1 MEESRGMAVRKRG
14 QVRVIEAVLA
24 VFMAVALILM
34 VMGFTRPLRSQ
45 YIRET
50 SDLRRLAY
58 NVMSTMSQANTFEA
72 TLAERIWAIY
82 DSGGMWQPAVERLR
96 ELELILSMS
105 LPPGLLYRMDVYL
118 LSASGGAVEAKYL
131 GFASNYDA
139 DAVWLT
145 EAESITYTYTMT
157 GSKSLSYSDGFDYSS
172 LPRFV
177 SAITNGYPNTNVF
190 IKTSGTVSKPPSLCT
205 QVDARG
211 DLYGIAAAVF
221 DVAST
226 LGLVPAA
233 GFTVVVTGS
242 YSRDSID
249 RRNNVAYV
257 SVGVDSDWDGLMD
270 VEYIFYRYD
279 TSDGPGKIIS
289 IFASPDA
296 EVCSVGSDGSCNPVD
311 ARIKAYNLGSMISG
325 YTYSWNCVIP
335 STRGRVIGV
344 ALVVVDADTS
354 DPSGARG
361 DFWLD
366 WDDLQLNW
374 GYESI
379 RGTVLQIHLTIGYA
393 G

>member
-1 MEESRGMAVRKRG
+1 MAVRKRG

-58 NVMSTMSQANTFEA
+58 NVMSTMSQATTFEA

-82 DSGGMWQPAVERLR
+82 DSGGVWQPAVERLR

-105 LPPGLLYRMDVYL
+105 LPPGLLYRLDVYL
-118 LSASGGAVEAKYL
+118 LSASGGAVELKPL
-131 GFASNYDA
+131 GFSSNYDA
-139 DAVWLT
+139 DRVRLT

-157 GSKSLSYSDGFDYSS
+157 GSKSLSYSDGFDYSG
-172 LPRFV
+172 LPRFI
-177 SAITNGYPNTNVF
+177 STITNGHPNTNVF

-211 DLYGIAAAVF
+211 NLYGIAATVY

-226 LGLVPAA
+226 LDLVPAA
-233 GFTVVVTGS
+233 GFTVVVAGS

-257 SVGVDSDWDGLMD
+257 SVSVDSDWDGLVD

-279 TSDGPGKIIS
+279 TSIGSGKIIS
-289 IFASPDA
+289 IFVSPNA
-296 EVCSVGSDGSCNPVD
+296 EVCSVSSDGSCNPVD
-311 ARIKAYNLGSMISG
+311 ARIKAYNLGSMTSG

-354 DPSGARG
+354 DPSGASG

-366 WDDLQLNW
+366 WDDLQLRW
-374 GYESI
+374 SYESI

>member
-1 MEESRGMAVRKRG
+1 MEESGGMAVRKRG

-58 NVMSTMSQANTFEA
+58 NVMSMMSQANTFEA

-105 LPPGLLYRMDVYL
+105 LPPGLLYRLDVYL
-118 LSASGGAVEAKYL
+118 LSASGGAVELKPL
-131 GFASNYDA
+131 GFSSNYDA
-139 DAVWLT
+139 DRVRLT

-157 GSKSLSYSDGFDYSS
+157 GSKSLSYSDGFDYSG
-172 LPRFV
+172 LPRFI
-177 SAITNGYPNTNVF
+177 STITNGHPNTNVF

-211 DLYGIAAAVF
+211 DLYGIAAAVY

-226 LGLVPAA
+226 LDLVPAA

-257 SVGVDSDWDGLMD
+257 SVGVDSDWDGLVD

-279 TSDGPGKIIS
+279 TSGGPGKIIS
-289 IFASPDA
+289 IFASPNA

-374 GYESI
+374 GYENI

>member
-1 MEESRGMAVRKRG
+1 MAVRRRG

-24 VFMAVALILM
+24 VSMAVSLI
-34 VMGFTRPLRSQ
+34 VMAMSFTRPLRSP

-50 SDLRRLAY
+50 ADLRRLAY
-58 NVMSTMSQANTFEA
+58 NVLSAMAQANTFEY
-72 TLAERIWAIY
+72 TLADMIWAIY
-82 DSGGMWQPAVERLR
+82 DSQGRWQPSVERLSQ
-96 ELELILSMS
+96 LELILSMS

-118 LSASGGAVEAKYL
+118 LDTSGGAGVFRYL
-131 GFASNYDA
+131 GYVSNYDA
-139 DAVWLT
+139 DNVRLT

-157 GSKSLSYSDGFDYSS
+157 GSKSSSYSDGFDYSG
-172 LPRFV
+172 LPRII
-177 SAITNGYPNTNVF
+177 SAITNGHPNTNVF

-211 DLYGIAAAVF
+211 NLYGIAAAVF

-233 GFTVVVTGS
+233 GFTVVVNGS

-257 SVGVDSDWDGLMD
+257 SVGVDSDWDGLVD
-270 VEYIFYRYD
+270 AEYIFYRYD
-279 TSDGPGKIIS
+279 TSGGPGKIIS

-296 EVCSVGSDGSCNPVD
+296 EVCSVGSDGTCNPVD
-311 ARIKAYNLGSMISG
+311 ARIKAFNLGSMISG

-374 GYESI
+374 GYENI